1 MSLSKNDTKKIMLG
15 MLTFCVVAAC
25 PVSAASDVPD
35 DALTVIHSRK
45 SVRHFTGRS
54 VDADI
59 LTRIVRAGMA
69 APAAENMHA
78 WSFVIVTGQDGL
90 KTLAAGLPYAKML
103 DQAGAAIV
111 VCALPEKAYQKK
123 AEFAILNATCASE
136 NMLLAIE
143 ALKLGGV
150 WTAVYPEKKL
160 MAHVRGTLGIPEN
173 VIPLN
178 VIPVGYPTGVDRP
191 KDKFNPENMHWEQW

>member
-1 MSLSKNDTKKIMLG
+1 MSRLMTAVLL
-15 MLTFCVVAAC
+15 LTGVFCT
-25 PVSAASDVPD
+25 PVSAASDVPA
-35 DALTVIHSRK
+35 DALTVIHNRK

-54 VDADI
+54 VDAGT

-69 APAAENMHA
+69 APAAENMQA
-78 WSFVIVTGQDGL
+78 RSFVIVTEKDGL
-90 KTLAAGLPYAKML
+90 KDLAAGLPYAKML

-136 NMLLAIE
+136 NILLAIE

-160 MAHVRGTLGIPEN
+160 MAHVRATLGIPEN

-178 VIPVGYPTGVDRP
+178 VIPVGYPAGVDRP
-191 KDKFNPENMHWEQW
+191 KDKFNPENMHWEKW

>member
-1 MSLSKNDTKKIMLG
+1 MKKGIFMAVLMVG
-15 MLTFCVVAAC
+15 AFCTS
-25 PVSAASDVPD
+25 VSAASDVPD

-54 VDADI
+54 VDADT

-69 APAAENMHA
+69 APAAENMQA
-78 WSFVIVTGQDGL
+78 RSFVIVTAKEGL
-90 KTLAAGLPYAKML
+90 EALAAGLPYAKML

-150 WTAVYPEKKL
+150 WTAVYPEENL
-160 MAHVRGTLGIPEN
+160 MAHVRDTLGIPEN

-178 VIPVGYPTGVDRP
+178 VIPVGEPTGVDRP
-191 KDKFNPENMHWEQW
+191 KDKFNPENMHCEKW